1 MTSPSRKKRPTTR
14 PNTRQRNSGEQEAG
28 SREREAASP
37 ICNLQSLLLYSF
49 LVFSAFA
56 FAFLPAHAA
65 ELKWQRPGKST
76 ARSTSANH
84 KPTAKFQRRHD
95 GAVRTVAFEEDAAAG
110 PRLTSGSDDQQP
122 MRSVVVDGEPAS
134 EAIRSAQL
142 PFGGDAAQPAT
153 PEAGLELEENLR
165 SPLGDLPPD
174 EPPLETELETPPQT
188 EEPPI
193 APPDDTL
200 RQPGEQLPPPTI
212 RPIPI
217 RPRNGAAPTDD
228 ESIQSTESCEESL
241 SKLKAKTIDTVDL
254 NIAVAGTAGNDYPF
268 ECSVDDGMW
277 HAGRCW
283 PQVTYLWKASA
294 LCHKPLYFEDEQL
307 ERYGHSWPP
316 CVQPFVSGAH
326 FFTTLPVLPYCMG
339 VEPPTECIYALGH
352 YRPGNCAP
360 YMCDP
365 IPISA
370 RGALFQAG
378 AVVGAAAALP

>member
-1 MTSPSRKKRPTTR
+1 LLRI
-14 PNTRQRNSGEQEAG
+14 GLLIA
-28 SREREAASP
+28 AVICFASP
-37 ICNLQSLLLYSF
+37 
-49 LVFSAFA
+49 A
-56 FAFLPAHAA
+56 AHAA
-65 ELKWQRPGKST
+65 ELKWQRPGKS
-76 ARSTSANH
+76 AAHSSSTNN
-84 KPTAKFQRRHD
+84 KQTAKFQRRHD

-110 PRLTSGSDDQQP
+110 PRLTSGSEALAP
-122 MRSVVVDGEPAS
+122 LRSVVVGS
-134 EAIRSAQL
+134 EAEPPVVRSAQL
-142 PFGGDAAQPAT
+142 PLPFGDDSAQPTT
-153 PEAGLELEENLR
+153 PDAGLDLEDELR
-165 SPLGDLPPD
+165 SPLGELPQE
-174 EPPLETELETPPQT
+174 EPPLETGLDTPPQT
-188 EEPPI
+188 DQPP
-193 APPDDTL
+193 ATLPDETL
-200 RQPGEQLPPPTI
+200 RQPGQQPPPTFQ
-212 RPIPI
+212 PIPI
-217 RPRNGAAPTDD
+217 RPRTGAEPTDD
-228 ESIQSTESCEESL
+228 EPGQTTESCEESL
-241 SKLKAKTIDTVDL
+241 TKLKAKTIDTVNL

-268 ECSVDDGMW
+268 ECAIDEGMW

-326 FFTTLPVLPYCMG
+326 FFTHLPVLPYCMG

-378 AVVGAAAALP
+378 AVVGTAAALP